1 MKAAVFDEF
10 RGRIDIRSVDDPVAQ
25 AGGVVIKVEANG
37 VCRSDWHG
45 WMGHDRSI
53 PLPHVPGHEM
63 AGTIVAID
71 PAVVQFA
78 EGDRVTVPFVLGCGI
93 CPQCR
98 AGNQHVCDNQ
108 YQPGFS
114 GWGAFAEYVALPYAD
129 VNLVSLPDSME
140 FSTAAGLG
148 CRFATAFRA
157 VVDQGEV
164 SEGSQVAVWGCGG
177 VGLSAI
183 MIASAL
189 GATVV
194 AVDIDDEALAMAG
207 ACGADFVVNAGDDHG
222 QSDPVKVV
230 RELSAGGVDVSIDA
244 LGSTGTA
251 VSSIRSL
258 RTRGRHIQV
267 GLMIGDDAK
276 PVIPMWRLHA
286 NEIELY
292 GSHGMQAWRYPAMLE
307 MVADGRLAPNTLVT
321 STVNLSDGIDHLTNM
336 ASFPGTGFVVVD
348 SFDA

>member
-10 RGRIDIRSVDDPVAQ
+10 RGQIEIRSVEDPVLPP
-25 AGGVVIKVEANG
+25 GGVVLRVEANG

-53 PLPHVPGHEM
+53 RLPHVPGHEM
-63 AGTIVAID
+63 AGTIVELD
-71 PAVVQFA
+71 SNVGQFVV
-78 EGDRVTVPFVLGCGI
+78 GDRVTVPFVLGCGA
-93 CPQCR
+93 CPQCL

-129 VNLVSLPDSME
+129 ENLVALPDSME

-164 SEGSQVAVWGCGG
+164 GEESSVAVWGCGG
-177 VGLSAI
+177 VGLSAV

-189 GATVV
+189 GAKVV
-194 AVDIDDEALAMAG
+194 AVDIDDAALAMAV
-207 ACGADFVVNAGDDHG
+207 ACGADSVVNAGVERG
-222 QSDPVKVV
+222 RSDPVKAV

-307 MVADGRLAPNTLVT
+307 MVADGRLTPDALVT
-321 STVNLSDGIDHLTNM
+321 NRVDLGDGIDHLTNM
-336 ASFPGTGFVVVD
+336 ATFPGTGFIVVD

>member
-10 RGRIDIRSVDDPVAQ
+10 GGPIDVLQVPDPVPP
-25 AGGVVIKVEANG
+25 AGGVVLQVEANG

-63 AGTIVAID
+63 AGTVA
-71 PAVVQFA
+71 AVDA
-78 EGDRVTVPFVLGCGI
+78 EVTRFSVGDRVTVPFVLGCGS
-93 CPQCR
+93 CPQCS

-114 GWGAFAEYVALPYAD
+114 GWGSFAEYVALPYAD
-129 VNLVSLPDSME
+129 ENLVALPDGMAPT
-140 FSTAAGLG
+140 TAAGLG

-157 VVDQGEV
+157 VVDQGQVNDETV
-164 SEGSQVAVWGCGG
+164 VAVWGCGG

-183 MIASAL
+183 MIATAL
-189 GATVV
+189 GATVI
-194 AVDIDDEALAMAG
+194 AVDIDDDALALATS
-207 ACGADFVVNAGDDHG
+207 CGANHTVNSAA
-222 QSDPVKVV
+222 QESSPDPVKFV
-230 RELSAGGVDVSIDA
+230 RELSGGGVGVSIDA
-244 LGSTGTA
+244 LGSTETA
-251 VSSIRSL
+251 VASIRSL
-258 RTRGRHIQV
+258 KTRGRHIQV
-267 GLMIGDDAK
+267 GLMIGEDAR

-286 NEIELY
+286 SEIELY

-307 MVADGRLAPNTLVT
+307 MVADGRLAPETLVT
-321 STVNLSDGIDHLTNM
+321 SSLNLTDGITHLTQM